1 MNVLI
6 NEQIFTDIL
15 MFIWSSICFFSNVTI
30 FTIVWLS
37 KVDLHFNNNKK
48 KLNYHLQLNTENLQ
62 ILLGIHI

>member
-6 NEQIFTDIL
+6 NEQIFSDIL

-48 KLNYHLQLNTENLQ
+48 NYHLQLNTENLQ